1 MIVIVK
7 CLKKKQVFNINGR
20 KFPDPMFEAAKQFM
34 LEREKK
40 KPFTVGVLMECK
52 SWRGSRLYNTYHVL
66 NGAGFHEYA
75 EKLRTKFRERF
86 DIDLNAEPVKENEPR
101 T

>member
-7 CLKKKQVFNINGR
+7 CLEHKKVFKIRPR
-20 KFPDPMFEAAKQFM
+20 KFPDPMFEAAKRYM
-34 LEREKK
+34 LNREKK
-40 KPFTVGVLMECK
+40 KPFKVGCLMECK

-75 EKLRTKFRERF
+75 EKLRNKFLEQF
-86 DIDLNAEPVKENEPR
+86 DIDLGLEPVKENEPR

>member
-7 CLKKKQVFNINGR
+7 SLQQKEVFKIEPR
-20 KFPDPMFEAAKQFM
+20 KFPDPMFEAAKRFM
-34 LEREKK
+34 VNREKK
-40 KPFTVGVLMECK
+40 RPFNVGCLMECK
-52 SWRGSRLYNTYHVL
+52 SWKGRRLYNTYHVL

-86 DIDLNAEPVKENEPR
+86 NIDLGSEPVKES